1 MDGDLNKAT
10 NKIFAN
16 TLVKKADHFWN
27 RLINIGIDNNTSDF
41 DKKRTR
47 LINGICSWA
56 FAIFFIYVITYAT
69 DKKVRF
75 VFYESVAGVIGYA
88 MPIIINYYKKHSL
101 ACHFFTI
108 FNLLFYLEQSVSGG
122 KVTGVEY
129 IFVTSSVTAMLFFKK
144 PRVVFLYFLLNM
156 LFFGLAKYSFTHLKP
171 IFFYSDEANS
181 IYVANH
187 ITMFV
192 ILFMIMYYYKSEN
205 ARQEKLLALKN
216 ESLTL
221 EKQKSDNLLLN
232 ILPFETAEELKQT
245 GTAKSRRFNMV
256 TVMFTDFKGFTKL
269 SERLDPE
276 KLVREIDRYFSFFDQ
291 VISKYYL
298 EKIKTIGD
306 AYLCAG
312 GLPEENNTHAGDV
325 ALAALEIQEF
335 MQQQKSNGD
344 GLFLEVRSGIHTGPV
359 VAGIV
364 GTKKFAYD
372 IWGDTVNIA
381 SRMESSGEAG
391 KVNISGTTYELI
403 KDNFAC
409 LYRGKI
415 AAKDKGDVDMY
426 FIESAKNTAV
436 ITE

>member
-1 MDGDLNKAT
+1 MDSDINKAT

-16 TLVKKADHFWN
+16 SLVKKAEYFWN
-27 RLINIGIDNNTSDF
+27 KLINIGIDNNTSDF

-56 FAIFFIYVITYAT
+56 FIIFFTYVVTYAT
-69 DKKVRF
+69 DEKVRF

-88 MPIIINYYKKHSL
+88 MPIIINYTKKYNF

-108 FNLLFYLEQSVSGG
+108 FNLLFYLEQSVAGG
-122 KVTGVEY
+122 RVIGVEY
-129 IFVTSSVTAMLFFKK
+129 IFVPCCVTAMLFFKK
-144 PRVVFLYFLLNM
+144 PLVVFLYFLLNM
-156 LFFGLAKYSFTHLKP
+156 LFFGLAKFSFSHLRP
-171 IFFYSDEANS
+171 IFFYSDKAES
-181 IYVANH
+181 IYIANH

-192 ILFMIMYYYKSEN
+192 ILFMIIYYYKSEN

-216 ESLTL
+216 ESLTI

-245 GTAKSRRFNMV
+245 GRAKSRRFNNV
-256 TVMFTDFKGFTKL
+256 TVMFTDFKGFTNV

-276 KLVREIDRYFSFFDQ
+276 KLVSEIDRYFSFFDQ
-291 VISKYYL
+291 VTTKYNL

-312 GLPEENNTHAGDV
+312 GLPHENNTHAGDV
-325 ALAALEIQEF
+325 VMAALEIQEF
-335 MQQQKSNGD
+335 MQQQKSHNGD
-344 GLFLEVRSGIHTGPV
+344 ELLIELRIGIHTGPV
-359 VAGIV
+359 IAGIV

-381 SRMESSGEAG
+381 SRMESSGEVG
-391 KVNISGTTYELI
+391 KVNISGTTYQLI

-409 LYRGKI
+409 EYRGKI
-415 AAKDKGDVDMY
+415 AAKNKGDVDMY
-426 FIESAKNTAV
+426 FIESAKNTAALA
-436 ITE
+436 